1 MVRSMLSL
9 GWARAGGSSN
19 LRLGD
24 LNNRSDLTVV
34 VSLVV
39 DVDLKVVVEAI
50 LGVLG
55 VEVSGFT
62 DWRNSFSSASTS
74 ALLVVWTG
82 EMVVW
87 SVLS

>member
-34 VSLVV
+34 VSLVVV

-82 EMVVW
+82 EMVV
-87 SVLS
+87 